1 MINKYQE
8 FLDEKEFTDIIEEI
22 HTLLESESRQTGPNT
37 YEWDF
42 REEDPEEKDFIDN
55 VIEKLQAFLEKIP
68 REKIKYYFDKF
79 IESVAS
85 LPYAFK
91 RKLLMA
97 ASIAFLTFTTLTS
110 LLAPSADASTSSRP
124 QVEATKIE
132 FKKMLNKSSFEKAQ
146 ELVKFSEA
154 GYSDDRN
161 DTGNWIDVP
170 GGRRFIGTKFGIS
183 APVLQEYLGRLPK
196 AEDMIKLSY
205 QTALKIYRSDY
216 WDLQNLSNFVDQN
229 VANVLYDGCVNQGVE
244 GMKDVLRE
252 SLRDLGVKITDSESP
267 FTKKKIRAA
276 NALDQEKLFD
286 AIWKNRKSR
295 YEQAAT
301 FTIHGR
307 GWLNRLDG
315 IKYEA

>member
-8 FLDEKEFTDIIEEI
+8 FLNEQEFTHIIEEI
-22 HTLLESESRQTGPNT
+22 YTLLESEGRRTGPNT

-42 REEDPEEKDFIDN
+42 QDEDPEEKDFIDN

-97 ASIAFLTFTTLTS
+97 ASIAFLAFTTLTS
-110 LLAPSADASTSSRP
+110 LLAPSADASTVSTP
-124 QVEATKIE
+124 KVEATKIE
-132 FKKMLNKSSFEKAQ
+132 FKKMLTKSSFEKAQ
-146 ELVKFSEA
+146 DLVKFSEA

-196 AEDMIKLSY
+196 AEDMINLSY

-252 SLRDLGVKITDSESP
+252 SLRDMGVKITDAESP

-295 YEQAAT
+295 YQQAAT
-301 FTIHGR
+301 FAIHGT
-307 GWLNRLDG
+307 GWLNRLDS